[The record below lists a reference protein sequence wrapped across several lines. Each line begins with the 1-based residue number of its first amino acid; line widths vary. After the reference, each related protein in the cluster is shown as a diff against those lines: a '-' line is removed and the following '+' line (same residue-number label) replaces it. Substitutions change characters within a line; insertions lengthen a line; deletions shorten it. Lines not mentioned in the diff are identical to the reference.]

1 MSLFLNGATDDLS
14 TSINLGT
21 PKVNAAG
28 GKNIPIFN
36 KIARNG
42 LKVETPMMLTWGI
55 NENQF
60 DGSDKKSYDMSLQ
73 FPSAEYLREDTS
85 AFLENMKK
93 MNDYIKDQAC
103 INSKAWFGKVQ
114 SAEVVDAFWTPLL
127 KYPKDKSTGE
137 PDHSKSPTLRVKIPF
152 WDGQFKCEIY
162 NVQRELIF
170 PKPGVSIL
178 DVVPKGSEVKMYK
191 EDRGKALAW
200 PGDLGKHHAL
210 IEEMIKLG
218 VVSLHQDE
226 TTRSYAQIHPAALK
240 RAVDKYCTL
249 DTTLAGGTAEA
260 APVSAPTAP
269 VSGAVTGGSSS
280 SNAKSAALQAAA
292 AAAQQAPFLAADA
305 FAGPRAGY
313 VFKRGEH
320 GVGYYADGVLAATAA
335 ALAVSASSLLARSN
349 SPRCCQSAR
358 SAAKAAWRWP
368 SKAVIDSAFS
378 RRKAR

>member
-93 MNDYIKDQAC
+93 LDIYIKEQAC
-103 INSKAWFGKVQ
+103 LNSKAWFGKVQ
-114 SAEVVDAFWTPLL
+114 SAEVVDAFWTPIL

-162 NVQRELIF
+162 NVQRELVF
-170 PKPGVSIL
+170 PKPNTNIL
-178 DVVPKGSEVKMYK
+178 DVVPKGSEVKVMLQCGGIWFAGGKFGVTWKPYQMIVKPKNQMLPGVCHISINEAEAKVTPK
-191 EDRGKALAW
+191 EKESQSEFIDSDEDPDKEYAAPLERSMTETLNVLSDALKTTEVTEA
-200 PGDLGKHHAL
+200 A
-210 IEEMIKLG
+210 
-218 VVSLHQDE
+218 E
-226 TTRSYAQIHPAALK
+226 TTETDVPE
-240 RAVDKYCTL
+240 V
-249 DTTLAGGTAEA
+249 
-260 APVSAPTAP
+260 PVK
-269 VSGAVTGGSSS
+269 G
-280 SNAKSAALQAAA
+280 
-292 AAAQQAPFLAADA
+292 
-305 FAGPRAGY
+305 
-313 VFKRGEH
+313 
-320 GVGYYADGVLAATAA
+320 
-335 ALAVSASSLLARSN
+335 
-349 SPRCCQSAR
+349 
-358 SAAKAAWRWP
+358 
-368 SKAVIDSAFS
+368 
-378 RRKAR
+378 RKKVEKKL

>member
-1 MSLFLNGATDDLS
+1 
-14 TSINLGT
+14 
-21 PKVNAAG
+21 
-28 GKNIPIFN
+28 
-36 KIARNG
+36 
-42 LKVETPMMLTWGI
+42 MMLTWGI

-178 DVVPKGSEVKMYK
+178 DVVPKGSEVKVMLQCGGIWFAGGKFGVTWKPYQMIVKPKNQLVPGVCHISSLNEAESKVTREVK
-191 EDRGKALAW
+191 ESEFIESDEDPEKEYETLPAPPTLVRSMSETLRVLSDAL
-200 PGDLGKHHAL
+200 
-210 IEEMIKLG
+210 
-218 VVSLHQDE
+218 E
-226 TTRSYAQIHPAALK
+226 TTESTE
-240 RAVDKYCTL
+240 V
-249 DTTLAGGTAEA
+249 TAESETPEV
-260 APVSAPTAP
+260 PVK
-269 VSGAVTGGSSS
+269 GRKKVT
-280 SNAKSAALQAAA
+280 KT
-292 AAAQQAPFLAADA
+292 P
-305 FAGPRAGY
+305 P
-313 VFKRGEH
+313 
-320 GVGYYADGVLAATAA
+320 
-335 ALAVSASSLLARSN
+335 
-349 SPRCCQSAR
+349 
-358 SAAKAAWRWP
+358 
-368 SKAVIDSAFS
+368 
-378 RRKAR
+378 

>member
-93 MNDYIKDQAC
+93 MDTYIKEQAC

-114 SAEVVDAFWTPLL
+114 SAEVVDAFWTPIL

-162 NVQRELIF
+162 NVHRELIF
-170 PKPGVSIL
+170 PKPNVNIL
-178 DVVPKGSEVKMYK
+178 DVVPKGSEVKVMLQCGGIWFAGGKFGITWKPYQMIVKPKHQLSPGVCHISVNEAEAKVDTRK
-191 EDRGKALAW
+191 ETEFVDSDEDPEKEYMIPAPTPLERALSE
-200 PGDLGKHHAL
+200 P
-210 IEEMIKLG
+210 
-218 VVSLHQDE
+218 
-226 TTRSYAQIHPAALK
+226 
-240 RAVDKYCTL
+240 AVDAL
-249 DTTLAGGTAEA
+249 PESPEVPEPEV
-260 APVSAPTAP
+260 PVK
-269 VSGAVTGGSSS
+269 GKKKVT
-280 SNAKSAALQAAA
+280 KS
-292 AAAQQAPFLAADA
+292 
-305 FAGPRAGY
+305 
-313 VFKRGEH
+313 
-320 GVGYYADGVLAATAA
+320 
-335 ALAVSASSLLARSN
+335 
-349 SPRCCQSAR
+349 
-358 SAAKAAWRWP
+358 
-368 SKAVIDSAFS
+368 
-378 RRKAR
+378 

>member
-60 DGSDKKSYDMSLQ
+60 EGSDKKSYDMSLQ

-93 MNDYIKDQAC
+93 MNDYVKEQAC

-114 SAEVVDAFWTPLL
+114 SAEVVDAFWTPIL
-127 KYPKDKSTGE
+127 KYPKDKTTGE

-162 NVQRELIF
+162 NVHRELIF
-170 PKPGVSIL
+170 PKPNVNIL
-178 DVVPKGSEVKMYK
+178 DVVPKGSEVKVMLQCGGIWFAGGKFGITWKPYQMIVKPKHQLSPGVCHISVNEAEAKVDTRVIK
-191 EDRGKALAW
+191 ETEFVDSDEDPEK
-200 PGDLGKHHAL
+200 
-210 IEEMIKLG
+210 EYMIPAPTPLEP
-218 VVSLHQDE
+218 QE
-226 TTRSYAQIHPAALK
+226 TTRLSIDALPESP
-240 RAVDKYCTL
+240 
-249 DTTLAGGTAEA
+249 EA
-260 APVSAPTAP
+260 PEPEVPVK
-269 VSGAVTGGSSS
+269 GKKKVT
-280 SNAKSAALQAAA
+280 KS
-292 AAAQQAPFLAADA
+292 
-305 FAGPRAGY
+305 
-313 VFKRGEH
+313 
-320 GVGYYADGVLAATAA
+320 
-335 ALAVSASSLLARSN
+335 
-349 SPRCCQSAR
+349 
-358 SAAKAAWRWP
+358 
-368 SKAVIDSAFS
+368 
-378 RRKAR
+378 

>member
-1 MSLFLNGATDDLS
+1 MKKIDSHFFPTSSSMSLFLNGATDDLS

-21 PKVNAAG
+21 PKVNASG

-36 KIARNG
+36 KLARNG

-127 KYPKDKSTGE
+127 RYPKDKTTGE

-162 NVQRELIF
+162 NVHRELIF
-170 PKPGVSIL
+170 PKANVSIL
-178 DVVPKGSEVKMYK
+178 DVVPKGSEVKVMLQCGGIWFAGGKFGVTWKPYQMIVKPKNQLVPGVCHISSLNETEAKVSREVK
-191 EDRGKALAW
+191 ETEFIDSDEDPEKEYSVPAPPALQRSMSETLRVLS
-200 PGDLGKHHAL
+200 DAL
-210 IEEMIKLG
+210 
-218 VVSLHQDE
+218 E
-226 TTRSYAQIHPAALK
+226 TTESAETVA
-240 RAVDKYCTL
+240 T
-249 DTTLAGGTAEA
+249 EA
-260 APVSAPTAP
+260 AEPEVPVK
-269 VSGAVTGGSSS
+269 GRKKVT
-280 SNAKSAALQAAA
+280 
-292 AAAQQAPFLAADA
+292 
-305 FAGPRAGY
+305 
-313 VFKRGEH
+313 
-320 GVGYYADGVLAATAA
+320 
-335 ALAVSASSLLARSN
+335 
-349 SPRCCQSAR
+349 
-358 SAAKAAWRWP
+358 KA
-368 SKAVIDSAFS
+368 
-378 RRKAR
+378 

>member
-85 AFLENMKK
+85 AFLENIKK
-93 MNDYIKDQAC
+93 LNDYIKEQAC
-103 INSKAWFGKVQ
+103 LNSKAWFGKVQ
-114 SAEVVDAFWTPLL
+114 SAEVVDAFWTPIL

-170 PKPGVSIL
+170 PKAGVSIL
-178 DVVPKGSEVKMYK
+178 DVVPKGSEVKVMLQC
-191 EDRGKALAW
+191 GGIW
-200 PGDLGKHHAL
+200 F
-210 IEEMIKLG
+210 
-218 VVSLHQDE
+218 
-226 TTRSYAQIHPAALK
+226 
-240 RAVDKYCTL
+240 
-249 DTTLAGGTAEA
+249 AGGKFGVTWKPYQMIVKPKNQMLPGVCHISVNEAEA
-260 APVSAPTAP
+260 KVS
-269 VSGAVTGGSSS
+269 
-280 SNAKSAALQAAA
+280 
-292 AAAQQAPFLAADA
+292 
-305 FAGPRAGY
+305 
-313 VFKRGEH
+313 
-320 GVGYYADGVLAATAA
+320 
-335 ALAVSASSLLARSN
+335 
-349 SPRCCQSAR
+349 
-358 SAAKAAWRWP
+358 P
-368 SKAVIDSAFS
+368 SKERENSEFIDSDEDPEKEYAAPPPLERS
-378 RRKAR
+378 MTETLQVLTDALEATESTESTDTPEVPVKGRKKVTKT

>member
-93 MNDYIKDQAC
+93 LDAYIKEQAC
-103 INSKAWFGKVQ
+103 LNSKAWFGKVQ
-114 SAEVVDAFWTPLL
+114 SAEVVDAFWTPIL

-162 NVQRELIF
+162 NVQRELVF
-170 PKPGVSIL
+170 PKPNTNIL
-178 DVVPKGSEVKMYK
+178 DVVPKGSEVKVMLQCGGIWFAGGKFGVTWKPYQMIVKPKHQMLPGVCHISVNEAEAKVTPAKDQSEFIDSDEDPEK
-191 EDRGKALAW
+191 EYMVPAPALERSMTETLRVLS
-200 PGDLGKHHAL
+200 DAL
-210 IEEMIKLG
+210 ESTEA
-218 VVSLHQDE
+218 E
-226 TTRSYAQIHPAALK
+226 TTESTEA
-240 RAVDKYCTL
+240 TET
-249 DTTLAGGTAEA
+249 DTPEV
-260 APVSAPTAP
+260 PVK
-269 VSGAVTGGSSS
+269 GRKKVT
-280 SNAKSAALQAAA
+280 K
-292 AAAQQAPFLAADA
+292 
-305 FAGPRAGY
+305 
-313 VFKRGEH
+313 
-320 GVGYYADGVLAATAA
+320 T
-335 ALAVSASSLLARSN
+335 
-349 SPRCCQSAR
+349 
-358 SAAKAAWRWP
+358 
-368 SKAVIDSAFS
+368 
-378 RRKAR
+378 

>member
-85 AFLENMKK
+85 AFLENIKK
-93 MNDYIKDQAC
+93 LNDYIKEQAC
-103 INSKAWFGKVQ
+103 LNSKAWFGKVQ
-114 SAEVVDAFWTPLL
+114 SAEVVDAFWTPIL

-170 PKPGVSIL
+170 PKAGVSIL
-178 DVVPKGSEVKMYK
+178 DVVPKGSEVKVMLQC
-191 EDRGKALAW
+191 GGIW
-200 PGDLGKHHAL
+200 F
-210 IEEMIKLG
+210 
-218 VVSLHQDE
+218 
-226 TTRSYAQIHPAALK
+226 
-240 RAVDKYCTL
+240 
-249 DTTLAGGTAEA
+249 AGGKFGVTWKPYQMIVKPKHQMLPGVCHISVNEAEA
-260 APVSAPTAP
+260 KVTPTKETQSEFVDSDEDPEREYMPAPPALERSMTETLRVLSDALESTEAAETETGDVPEVPVKGRKKVTKTA
-269 VSGAVTGGSSS
+269 S
-280 SNAKSAALQAAA
+280 
-292 AAAQQAPFLAADA
+292 
-305 FAGPRAGY
+305 
-313 VFKRGEH
+313 
-320 GVGYYADGVLAATAA
+320 
-335 ALAVSASSLLARSN
+335 
-349 SPRCCQSAR
+349 
-358 SAAKAAWRWP
+358 
-368 SKAVIDSAFS
+368 
-378 RRKAR
+378 

>member
-93 MNDYIKDQAC
+93 LDTYIKEQAC
-103 INSKAWFGKVQ
+103 LNSKAWFGKVQ
-114 SAEVVDAFWTPLL
+114 SAEVVDAFWTPIL

-170 PKPGVSIL
+170 PKAGVNIL
-178 DVVPKGSEVKMYK
+178 DVVPKGSEVKVMLQC
-191 EDRGKALAW
+191 GGIW
-200 PGDLGKHHAL
+200 F
-210 IEEMIKLG
+210 
-218 VVSLHQDE
+218 
-226 TTRSYAQIHPAALK
+226 
-240 RAVDKYCTL
+240 
-249 DTTLAGGTAEA
+249 AGGKFGVTWKPYQMIVKPKHQMLPGVCHISVNEAEA
-260 APVSAPTAP
+260 K
-269 VSGAVTGGSSS
+269 VT
-280 SNAKSAALQAAA
+280 
-292 AAAQQAPFLAADA
+292 P
-305 FAGPRAGY
+305 
-313 VFKRGEH
+313 
-320 GVGYYADGVLAATAA
+320 
-335 ALAVSASSLLARSN
+335 ARE
-349 SPRCCQSAR
+349 QSEF
-358 SAAKAAWRWP
+358 
-368 SKAVIDSAFS
+368 IDSDEDPEKEYMIPAPPALERS
-378 RRKAR
+378 MTETLQVLTDALEATESTESTDTPEVPVKGRKKITKSP

>member
-85 AFLENMKK
+85 AFLENIKK
-93 MNDYIKDQAC
+93 LNDYIKEQAC

-114 SAEVVDAFWTPLL
+114 SAEVVDAFWTPIL

-137 PDHSKSPTLRVKIPF
+137 PDYSKSPTLRVKIPF

-170 PKPGVSIL
+170 PKAGVSIL
-178 DVVPKGSEVKMYK
+178 DVVPKGSEVKVMLQC
-191 EDRGKALAW
+191 GGIW
-200 PGDLGKHHAL
+200 F
-210 IEEMIKLG
+210 
-218 VVSLHQDE
+218 
-226 TTRSYAQIHPAALK
+226 
-240 RAVDKYCTL
+240 
-249 DTTLAGGTAEA
+249 AGGKFGITWKPYQMIVKPKHQLSPGVCHISVNEAEAKVDTRVIKETEFVDSDEDPEKEYMIPAPTLERSVSVPDAPETPAEA
-260 APVSAPTAP
+260 AEPEVPVK
-269 VSGAVTGGSSS
+269 GKKKVT
-280 SNAKSAALQAAA
+280 K
-292 AAAQQAPFLAADA
+292 
-305 FAGPRAGY
+305 
-313 VFKRGEH
+313 
-320 GVGYYADGVLAATAA
+320 T
-335 ALAVSASSLLARSN
+335 
-349 SPRCCQSAR
+349 
-358 SAAKAAWRWP
+358 
-368 SKAVIDSAFS
+368 
-378 RRKAR
+378 

>member
-93 MNDYIKDQAC
+93 LDTYIKEQAC
-103 INSKAWFGKVQ
+103 LNSKAWFGKVQ
-114 SAEVVDAFWTPLL
+114 SAEVVDAFWTPIL

-170 PKPGVSIL
+170 PKAGVNIL
-178 DVVPKGSEVKMYK
+178 DVVPKGSEVKVMLQC
-191 EDRGKALAW
+191 GGIW
-200 PGDLGKHHAL
+200 F
-210 IEEMIKLG
+210 
-218 VVSLHQDE
+218 
-226 TTRSYAQIHPAALK
+226 
-240 RAVDKYCTL
+240 
-249 DTTLAGGTAEA
+249 AGGKFGVTWKPYQMIVKPKHQMLPGICHISVNEAEA
-260 APVSAPTAP
+260 K
-269 VSGAVTGGSSS
+269 VT
-280 SNAKSAALQAAA
+280 
-292 AAAQQAPFLAADA
+292 
-305 FAGPRAGY
+305 
-313 VFKRGEH
+313 
-320 GVGYYADGVLAATAA
+320 
-335 ALAVSASSLLARSN
+335 
-349 SPRCCQSAR
+349 
-358 SAAKAAWRWP
+358 P
-368 SKAVIDSAFS
+368 SKEQSEFIDSDEDPEKEYMIPAPPALERS
-378 RRKAR
+378 MTETLQVLTDALEATEATESTEADTPEVPVKGRKKITKSP

>member
-1 MSLFLNGATDDLS
+1 MKKIDSRFFPTSSSMSLFLNGATDDLS

-21 PKVNAAG
+21 PKVNASG

-162 NVQRELIF
+162 NVQRELVF

-178 DVVPKGSEVKMYK
+178 DVVPKGSEVKVMLQCGGIWFAGGKFGVTWKPYQMIVKPKNQLVPGVCHISVNEAETKVTREVK
-191 EDRGKALAW
+191 ESEFIDSDEDPEKEYAPTPPALERSMTETLRVLS
-200 PGDLGKHHAL
+200 DAL
-210 IEEMIKLG
+210 
-218 VVSLHQDE
+218 E
-226 TTRSYAQIHPAALK
+226 TTETTES
-240 RAVDKYCTL
+240 T
-249 DTTLAGGTAEA
+249 DTPEV
-260 APVSAPTAP
+260 PVK
-269 VSGAVTGGSSS
+269 GRKKVT
-280 SNAKSAALQAAA
+280 
-292 AAAQQAPFLAADA
+292 
-305 FAGPRAGY
+305 
-313 VFKRGEH
+313 
-320 GVGYYADGVLAATAA
+320 
-335 ALAVSASSLLARSN
+335 
-349 SPRCCQSAR
+349 
-358 SAAKAAWRWP
+358 KA
-368 SKAVIDSAFS
+368 
-378 RRKAR
+378 

>member
-93 MNDYIKDQAC
+93 LDAYIKEQAC
-103 INSKAWFGKVQ
+103 LNSKAWFGKVQ
-114 SAEVVDAFWTPLL
+114 SAEVVDAFWTPIL

-162 NVQRELIF
+162 NVQRELVF
-170 PKPGVSIL
+170 PKPNTNIL
-178 DVVPKGSEVKMYK
+178 DVVPKGSEVKVMLQC
-191 EDRGKALAW
+191 GGIW
-200 PGDLGKHHAL
+200 F
-210 IEEMIKLG
+210 
-218 VVSLHQDE
+218 
-226 TTRSYAQIHPAALK
+226 
-240 RAVDKYCTL
+240 
-249 DTTLAGGTAEA
+249 AGGKFGVTWKPYQMIVKPKHQMLPGVCHISVNEAEA
-260 APVSAPTAP
+260 K
-269 VSGAVTGGSSS
+269 VT
-280 SNAKSAALQAAA
+280 
-292 AAAQQAPFLAADA
+292 
-305 FAGPRAGY
+305 
-313 VFKRGEH
+313 
-320 GVGYYADGVLAATAA
+320 
-335 ALAVSASSLLARSN
+335 
-349 SPRCCQSAR
+349 
-358 SAAKAAWRWP
+358 P
-368 SKAVIDSAFS
+368 SKEREKEQSEFIDSDEDPEKEYMVPPPALERS
-378 RRKAR
+378 MTETLRVLSDALESTEAAEVTEGDVPEVPVKGRKKVTKT

>member
-93 MNDYIKDQAC
+93 LDAYIKEQAC

-114 SAEVVDAFWTPLL
+114 SAEVVDAFWTPIL

-137 PDHSKSPTLRVKIPF
+137 PDHSKSPTLRIKIPF

-162 NVQRELIF
+162 NVQRELVF
-170 PKPGVSIL
+170 PKPNTNIL
-178 DVVPKGSEVKMYK
+178 DVVPKGSEVKVMLQCGGIWFAGGKFGVTWKPYQMIVKPKHQMLPGVCHISVNEAEAKVTLK
-191 EDRGKALAW
+191 EQQSEFIDSDEDPEKEYMVPAPALERSMTETLRVLS
-200 PGDLGKHHAL
+200 DAL
-210 IEEMIKLG
+210 
-218 VVSLHQDE
+218 E
-226 TTRSYAQIHPAALK
+226 TTESMEST
-240 RAVDKYCTL
+240 D
-249 DTTLAGGTAEA
+249 DTPEV
-260 APVSAPTAP
+260 PVK
-269 VSGAVTGGSSS
+269 GRKKVT
-280 SNAKSAALQAAA
+280 KS
-292 AAAQQAPFLAADA
+292 
-305 FAGPRAGY
+305 
-313 VFKRGEH
+313 
-320 GVGYYADGVLAATAA
+320 
-335 ALAVSASSLLARSN
+335 
-349 SPRCCQSAR
+349 
-358 SAAKAAWRWP
+358 
-368 SKAVIDSAFS
+368 
-378 RRKAR
+378 

>member
-14 TSINLGT
+14 SSINLGT

-93 MNDYIKDQAC
+93 LDTYIKEQAC
-103 INSKAWFGKVQ
+103 LNSKAWFGKVQ

-137 PDHSKSPTLRVKIPF
+137 PDFSKSPTLRVKIPF

-170 PKPGVSIL
+170 PKPGVNIL
-178 DVVPKGSEVKMYK
+178 DVVPKGSEVKVMLQCGGIWFAGGKFGVTWKPYQMIVKPKHQMLPGVCHISVNEAEAKVDTKREQSEFVDSDEDPEK
-191 EDRGKALAW
+191 EYAAPLERSMTETLQVLSDALAT
-200 PGDLGKHHAL
+200 
-210 IEEMIKLG
+210 
-218 VVSLHQDE
+218 E
-226 TTRSYAQIHPAALK
+226 TTES
-240 RAVDKYCTL
+240 T
-249 DTTLAGGTAEA
+249 DTPE
-260 APVSAPTAP
+260 VPTK
-269 VSGAVTGGSSS
+269 G
-280 SNAKSAALQAAA
+280 
-292 AAAQQAPFLAADA
+292 
-305 FAGPRAGY
+305 
-313 VFKRGEH
+313 
-320 GVGYYADGVLAATAA
+320 
-335 ALAVSASSLLARSN
+335 
-349 SPRCCQSAR
+349 
-358 SAAKAAWRWP
+358 
-368 SKAVIDSAFS
+368 
-378 RRKAR
+378 RKKVVKT